1 MTEQER
7 DKLKTL
13 LKDKLNHKKNGRC
26 SKKQK
31 QKIFNETL
39 ESFGIDVD
47 KFRED
52 VKAVQKQGGIKN
64 N

>member
-52 VKAVQKQGGIKN
+52 VN
-64 N
+64 NM

>member
-13 LKDKLNHKKNGRC
+13 LKDKLNYKKNGRC
-26 SKKQK
+26 NKKQK
-31 QKIFNETL
+31 QKIFNQTL

-47 KFRED
+47 KFKED
-52 VKAVQKQGGIKN
+52 VKAVQKQGGLKN
-64 N
+64 